1 MIDIAGYCCH
11 RNIKRFIN
19 LFENIMKLKNLIAT
33 ERQQIIIGKHN
44 FENYQLG
51 SLLFLVLMLGLN
63 FQNL

>member
-1 MIDIAGYCCH
+1 
-11 RNIKRFIN
+11 
-19 LFENIMKLKNLIAT
+19 MKLKNLIAT